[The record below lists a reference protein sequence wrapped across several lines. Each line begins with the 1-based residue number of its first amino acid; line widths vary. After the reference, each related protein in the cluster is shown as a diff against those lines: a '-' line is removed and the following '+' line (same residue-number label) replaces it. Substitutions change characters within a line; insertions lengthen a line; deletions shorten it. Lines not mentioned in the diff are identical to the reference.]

1 MCGELVEFE
10 RGYLEIGLRCC
21 LRLFSLGFW
30 VLLFCVC
37 FLFCF
42 FPLTW
47 GGGGGLAGE
56 RGFDFGSFFL
66 FEFRKESCTCTV
78 VTY

>member
-30 VLLFCVC
+30 VLLLCVC

-47 GGGGGLAGE
+47 GGVWLGSGGLILGV
-56 RGFDFGSFFL
+56 FFL
-66 FEFRKESCTCTV
+66 LNSAKKV
-78 VTY
+78 VHVLL